1 MKITPTMRRMVH
13 DSQFRE
19 LVAELI
25 LAQDKMRAYE
35 ESQRNMRRGEF
46 KPIRV
51 DANTGRKVAL

>member
-13 DSQFRE
+13 DSEFRE
-19 LVAELI
+19 IVAELI

-35 ESQRNMRRGEF
+35 ESQRNMRRG

-51 DANTGRKVAL
+51 DANTVRKVAL